1 MSNPAFADFVGAATA
16 HSRRPTRR
24 DSTAH
29 TVNPHTEK
37 LPLIQGRIRTWN
49 LGVAVVGQLLLRDAA
64 VHNSQQGLVSSL
76 A

>member
-49 LGVAVVGQLLLRDAA
+49 LGVAV
-64 VHNSQQGLVSSL
+64 
-76 A
+76 